1 MYFAPYMDA
10 SGIHIPTYEDRL
22 QALLSA
28 YRSVFGQDVRLTEAS
43 PDYQLLSVF
52 ARALDDFS
60 QLLAAGFAARN
71 PDYASG
77 TALDLL
83 APLHGL
89 RRNGAG
95 CSTVTM
101 TLAGTPGA
109 LLAEAPVFLDDAGF
123 LWQCAAGIRLD
134 GNGAAQ
140 VTAVCRTAGEIAAP
154 AGTVRTLVTPVT
166 GLTSGVNAAAAAP
179 GTDAETDA
187 SLRRRV
193 RLAAAAPA
201 QAGEE
206 TLLRAVLAVPG
217 VRKAKLYVNEDGE
230 TDANGIPGHSVC
242 AVVSGGTNAEIGK
255 ALFLK
260 KAPGIGTAGDK
271 TVSVTDGFGQAHTV
285 RFRRAV
291 SGNVAITVELDP
303 LAGFRAE
310 TAVPAVRRAVAEYA
324 AGLDIGQELAVP
336 ALYAVCGGTEAGG
349 RPTFSVR
356 SVTASVAGGAATA
369 GVVAAA
375 WNQLITIQESFV
387 TVNVN
392 G

>member
-89 RRNGAG
+89 RRNGAA

-109 LLAEAPVFLDDAGF
+109 LLEEAPVFLDDAGF

-140 VTAVCRTAGEIAAP
+140 VTAACRTAGEIAVL
-154 AGTVRTLVTPVT
+154 AGTVRTLVTPVK

-179 GTDAETDA
+179 CGTPCGSACSSAAYARA
-187 SLRRRV
+187 S
-193 RLAAAAPA
+193 
-201 QAGEE
+201 
-206 TLLRAVLAVPG
+206 
-217 VRKAKLYVNEDGE
+217 
-230 TDANGIPGHSVC
+230 
-242 AVVSGGTNAEIGK
+242 
-255 ALFLK
+255 
-260 KAPGIGTAGDK
+260 
-271 TVSVTDGFGQAHTV
+271 
-285 RFRRAV
+285 
-291 SGNVAITVELDP
+291 
-303 LAGFRAE
+303 
-310 TAVPAVRRAVAEYA
+310 
-324 AGLDIGQELAVP
+324 
-336 ALYAVCGGTEAGG
+336 
-349 RPTFSVR
+349 RP
-356 SVTASVAGGAATA
+356 
-369 GVVAAA
+369 
-375 WNQLITIQESFV
+375 
-387 TVNVN
+387 
-392 G
+392 